1 MRFIRD
7 GHLSEVK
14 TQQNESIRY
23 TKTDFTPENIDL
35 QIKLNWK
42 FLLKLSLG
50 LWKITSYALSIT
62 TSRIL
67 QGKPPLNSVEISL
80 LVASALISCRSRR
93 LRHRPLESL
102 PNSKAEGRRILFRTV
117 NRGLLSRVDSRT
129 IISTRS
135 RTPHRHNVSFC
146 GQLLCNGPRRRG
158 QLQRIVDWTW
168 ASHCHKLAFRL
179 QPTSARLFIVLLKGQ
194 HSNGG
199 ELNISYN
206 TI

>member
-1 MRFIRD
+1 MKWNDAKVRGEESMRSQLGSLWKGRMNFRTRLDQMRFIRD

-14 TQQNESIRY
+14 TQKNESIRY

-93 LRHRPLESL
+93 LRPSAGA
-102 PNSKAEGRRILFRTV
+102 STFMMFVSRIHEK
-117 NRGLLSRVDSRT
+117 SRQQTNDSRWRE
-129 IISTRS
+129 SQKWR
-135 RTPHRHNVSFC
+135 
-146 GQLLCNGPRRRG
+146 
-158 QLQRIVDWTW
+158 
-168 ASHCHKLAFRL
+168 
-179 QPTSARLFIVLLKGQ
+179 
-194 HSNGG
+194 
-199 ELNISYN
+199 
-206 TI
+206 

>member
-1 MRFIRD
+1 MKWNDAKVRGEESMRSQLGSLWKGRMNFRTRLDQMRFIRD

-135 RTPHRHNVSFC
+135 RTPHFSA
-146 GQLLCNGPRRRG
+146 QEILPA
-158 QLQRIVDWTW
+158 QDE
-168 ASHCHKLAFRL
+168 
-179 QPTSARLFIVLLKGQ
+179 SARIPIRRKSPRL
-194 HSNGG
+194 SMR
-199 ELNISYN
+199 
-206 TI
+206 